1 MCRNYNDLLQGRLCD
16 FVCQSGFIFLRKG
29 GIEMLLR
36 DNVDSLNNPAIGQR
50 IRDAR
55 VQKGYKSIDMAA
67 ALEISKD
74 QYSRIENGRSTC
86 STQKLFQIAQ
96 YLDVTTDYLLFGDKQ
111 QGILSQITVL
121 LGGKGDK
128 ELAMVKR
135 VIEAM
140 YL

>member
-1 MCRNYNDLLQGRLCD
+1 
-16 FVCQSGFIFLRKG
+16 
-29 GIEMLLR
+29 MLLR

-86 STQKLFQIAQ
+86 STQKLFLIAQ
-96 YLDVTTDYLLFGDKQ
+96 YLDVTTDYLLFGDKP

>member
-1 MCRNYNDLLQGRLCD
+1 MVLFWG
-16 FVCQSGFIFLRKG
+16 KG
-29 GIEMLLR
+29 GVGMILR
-36 DNVDSLNNPAIGQR
+36 DNVDALNNPAIGQR
-50 IRDAR
+50 IRDTR
-55 VQKGYKSIDMAA
+55 VQKGYKSIDMAE

-140 YL
+140 YP